1 MAIRK
6 FKDLEFYFHEPRLEM
21 TQAGRLLVR
30 LIFYSSY
37 VILITAAVIFLLSD
51 IPAIFWSG
59 ALLLLFLLD
68 RARRFGQG
76 ERSIRK
82 IKVKPGIKIN
92 LTAYLTPA
100 SFAVLEYAFER
111 ALWVGGDFY
120 IFLLKRLAQR
130 KNIRAGLERMDVNLE
145 EMENKIEEYL
155 ESSLVDKQYAA
166 EKSERKKQLLADA
179 ANLVK
184 LAFEQAA
191 DLNDRFIGPEDLF
204 AVLSRVESQDAGKL
218 FNLFDVDS
226 GDLQNALIFSRY
238 RWAFWRLRK
247 LPATLGGFVQ
257 RPYFIRH
264 RIMNRAWSARPTP
277 VLDKYSED
285 LTDYARL
292 EKIGFLIG
300 HEQEYDRML
309 DILSRPAKP
318 NVLLVGEPGVG
329 KSSLVAH
336 LAFRIVKDDVPA
348 ELFDK
353 RLVQLNVG
361 SLMAGAEQG
370 ELQSRVR
377 AILEEIVRAGNI
389 ILYIPDIHNLAK
401 TSGKGGLSASDIL
414 IPAIKG
420 TDFSVIGATYP
431 REYKQAIE
439 PQTDFSKAL
448 DVIRVEEVTENEAM
462 KILTYQS
469 VFLERQFRTRIS
481 YGAIK
486 QSVFL
491 AHKYFRDLLLP
502 ASAESLL
509 KEAIADAKD
518 RGDKNLTAEDVLD
531 IAQRKINIPLRQA
544 GASEA
549 EKLLNLEDS
558 IHKRLVDQEEAVK
571 AVSRALREYR
581 SGLSRKGGPIASFLF
596 VGPTGVGKTELS
608 KILAS
613 LQFGSKEAM
622 VRFDMSEYQ
631 DKQSIFRFIGSPDQS
646 VSGSLTDAI
655 LQKPFSLI
663 LLDEFE
669 KAHPDILNLF
679 LQVFD
684 DGRLTDNLGRVADFQ
699 NTIIIATSNAHS
711 EFIKSQIEQG
721 LPMPEIA
728 EDLKKKLTAYF
739 KPELINR
746 FSGVIV
752 FKNLSPQDILAIAK
766 IQLNDLAEDLKANQG
781 IDLQFDEA
789 AAAKIGAWG
798 YDPVFGARPLRG
810 VISEKIRSV
819 LAEKILKQEIV
830 RGSSVMVTLNGDQLN
845 FNI

>member
-1 MAIRK
+1 MDAKK
-6 FKDLEFYFHEPRLEM
+6 FKEAEFYFREPRLEM
-21 TQAGRLLVR
+21 SQAGRLLVR
-30 LIFYSSY
+30 LIFYSAY
-37 VILITAAVIFLLSD
+37 VVLAAATVTFLLSD
-51 IPAIFWSG
+51 IPMVFWSG
-59 ALLLLFLLD
+59 ILLLLFLLD
-68 RARRFGQG
+68 RARHFGQG
-76 ERSIRK
+76 EHSIRK
-82 IKVKPGIKIN
+82 IAARPGAKIN
-92 LTAYLTPA
+92 LADYLTPA
-100 SFAVLEYAFER
+100 SFLALEYAFER
-111 ALWVGGDFY
+111 ALWAGGDFY
-120 IFLLKRLAQR
+120 LFLIKRLLQR
-130 KNIRAGLERMDVNLE
+130 KNISAGLERMDVNPE
-145 EMENKIEEYL
+145 EMESKVEEYL
-155 ESSLVDKQYAA
+155 ESSLTAKQ
-166 EKSERKKQLLADA
+166 KTQLLADV
-179 ANLVK
+179 ANLVR
-184 LAFEQAA
+184 LAFDQAVSA
-191 DLNDRFIGPEDLF
+191 NDRFIGPEDLF
-204 AVLSRVESQDAGKL
+204 AVLSRSGSKDIGKL
-218 FNLFDVDS
+218 FNLFDIDS

-238 RWAFWRLRK
+238 RLAFWRLRK

-257 RPYFIRH
+257 KPYFVRH

-277 VLDKYSED
+277 NLDKYSED

-318 NVLLVGEPGVG
+318 NVLLVGEPGSG
-329 KSSLVAH
+329 KDALVAH

-353 RLVQLNVG
+353 RLVMLNIG
-361 SLMAGAEQG
+361 SLIAGAEQG

-439 PQTDFSKAL
+439 PQTDFAKAFE
-448 DVIRVEEVTENEAM
+448 VIRVEEVTEDEAM

-469 VFLERQFRTRIS
+469 VFLERQFRLRIG

-491 AHKYFRDLLLP
+491 AHKYFRDILLP
-502 ASAESLL
+502 ASAEDLL

-518 RGDKNLTAEDVLD
+518 RGDKNLTAEDILD

-544 GASEA
+544 GVSES
-549 EKLLNLEDS
+549 EKLLNLEDL
-558 IHKRLVDQEEAVK
+558 IHQRLVDQQEAVQ
-571 AVSRALREYR
+571 AVSQALREYR
-581 SGLSRKGGPIASFLF
+581 SGLSRTGGPIASFLF

-613 LQFGSKEAM
+613 IQFGSKEAM

-631 DKQSIFRFIGSPDQS
+631 DKQSIFRFIGSPDQA
-646 VSGSLTDAI
+646 VSGALTDAI
-655 LQKPFSLI
+655 LRQPFRLI

-684 DGRLTDNLGRVADFQ
+684 DGRLTDNLGRVVDFQ

-711 EFIKSQIEQG
+711 ELIKSQLEQG
-721 LPMPEIA
+721 LPMPAIA
-728 EDLKKKLTAYF
+728 DNLKKKLTAYF

-746 FSGVIV
+746 FSGIIV
-752 FKNLSPQDILAIAK
+752 FKNLSPEDILAIAK
-766 IQLNDLAEDLKANQG
+766 IQLNDLAEDLKENQG
-781 IDLQFDEA
+781 IDLRFADEVA
-789 AAAKIGAWG
+789 QKIGQWG
-798 YDPVFGARPLRG
+798 FDPAFGARPLRG
-810 VISEKIRSV
+810 VISEKIRSA
-819 LAEKILKQEIV
+819 LAKKILKREIV
-830 RGSSVMVTLNGDQLN
+830 RGSAVMVSLEGDQLVL
-845 FNI
+845 ISQ